1 MYFHQK
7 NSIPGR
13 SLCRGGGAQCE
24 EKKEKKIYFP
34 VIQFDVQLGHKPTL
48 CSSTQN
54 NKRQPLSL
62 QAPLD
67 VLFFFYMSQSLYPH
81 SI

>member
-1 MYFHQK
+1 MQ
-7 NSIPGR
+7 
-13 SLCRGGGAQCE
+13 GGGVLSVR
-24 EKKEKKIYFP
+24 EKKRKKIYFLI
-34 VIQFDVQLGHKPTL
+34 IQFDVQLGHKPTL

-67 VLFFFYMSQSLYPH
+67 VLFFFLHVPVPLSSQYLKT
-81 SI
+81 

>member
-13 SLCRGGGAQCE
+13 SLCSGEGAQCE
-24 EKKEKKIYFP
+24 EKREKKYFL
-34 VIQFDVQLGHKPTL
+34 VIQFDVQLGHRPTL

-54 NKRQPLSL
+54 NKRQPLCL
-62 QAPLD
+62 QVPLG
-67 VLFFFYMSQSLYPH
+67 VLFLYMSQSLYPH